1 MNCDLAQECIVLAVY
16 GELPDDR
23 AHQLQQHLAV
33 CEACR
38 QEMEAVSGLQK
49 AMSVAPNQDPS
60 PSLLARTRLR
70 LDEALDAVP
79 RGGFLLRRWQS
90 FCRGAGRLASAP
102 VMASALLLFGLGAG
116 AWGGFWYA
124 GHRAP
129 ARLQHRALIARSSA
143 PAVPVLAQLDSTQI
157 ARVRSVEPEPG
168 GEEVE
173 VRFDRV
179 VPETVF
185 GSVEDP
191 AIRRLLVVAARDRAN
206 PRAHQ
211 DSVDLLAQECRNGR
225 ECSNAPVRNA
235 LMVALRYDRD
245 AAVREKAL
253 EGLQPYIG
261 QDVRVRNAVLEAL
274 LNDPSAQIR
283 AEAIGLLAP
292 VEADSS
298 VREVLQTVAAQDS
311 SPYIRT
317 VSRQFLEQVSQ
328 IQ

>member
-1 MNCDLAQECIVLAVY
+1 MNCDLAQESIVLAVY

-33 CEACR
+33 CDSCR
-38 QEMEAVSGLQK
+38 EEMEAVAGLHK
-49 AMSVAPNQDPS
+49 AMSVLPTQEPS

-70 LDEALDAVP
+70 LDEALDTLP
-79 RGGFLLRRWQS
+79 HGGFLVRRWQS
-90 FCRGAGRLASAP
+90 FCRGAGRLAGAP
-102 VMASALLLFGLGAG
+102 VMASALLLLGLGG
-116 AWGGFWYA
+116 GLWGGYWY
-124 GHRAP
+124 GTHP
-129 ARLQHRALIARSSA
+129 AHPRHPQLIATSSA
-143 PAVPVLAQLDSTQI
+143 PAVPGIAQLYSSQI
-157 ARVRSVEPEPG
+157 ARVSSIQQQPG
-168 GEEVE
+168 DQQEIE

-206 PRAHQ
+206 PAAHR
-211 DSVDLLAQECRNGR
+211 DSVDLLAKECRAGR

-235 LMVALRYDRD
+235 LMIALRYDRD
-245 AAVREKAL
+245 AAVRQRAL
-253 EGLQPYIG
+253 EGLQPWIA
-261 QDVRVRNAVLEAL
+261 QDVQVRNAVLEAL

-283 AEAIGLLAP
+283 TEAIGLLAP

-298 VREVLQTVAAQDS
+298 VRDVLQTVASQDDN
-311 SPYIRT
+311 PYIRT